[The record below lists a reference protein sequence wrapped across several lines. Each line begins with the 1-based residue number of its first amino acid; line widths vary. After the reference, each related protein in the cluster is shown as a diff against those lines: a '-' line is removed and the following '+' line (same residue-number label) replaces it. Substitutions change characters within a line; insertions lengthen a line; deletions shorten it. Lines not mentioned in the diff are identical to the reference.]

1 MILIKI
7 NPFLGKFPHAMFSDS
22 SSTENEIRF
31 IQQDP
36 LRFVLLHIFYLVSS
50 YMFISILSNIY
61 SLVF

>member
-1 MILIKI
+1 
-7 NPFLGKFPHAMFSDS
+7 MFSDS

-31 IQQDP
+31 IHQDP
-36 LRFVLLHIFYLVSS
+36 LRFVLLHVFYLVSS